1 MSPVLR
7 PFWRSGHVAWPVY
20 RRYRCPPTCD
30 RSSDPEQEKGQES
43 STVDGGGRETSLL
56 RRVTR
61 IFPGKFSGKIFEK
74 SFRPVFLEKILERS
88 GKKFSNFSAGFPKK
102 NPEVRKKISRSFTC
116 RIFQKISGHS
126 LTVFQ
131 KINSGRPG
139 KIFRYSSPGTGT
151 WQLQERSLPSTGRKK
166 SHWINIGTLIINRIS
181 SPRIDRALERSGKVF
196 PVPAWHAV
204 EVEDAFTMV

>member
-1 MSPVLR
+1 MSPFLR

-74 SFRPVFLEKILERS
+74 SFRPVFLEKFWKDPGKNFRIFLRDFQKKS
-88 GKKFSNFSAGFPKK
+88 GSEKK
-102 NPEVRKKISRSFTC
+102 NFQIFHLQDFPE
-116 RIFQKISGHS
+116 
-126 LTVFQ
+126 
-131 KINSGRPG
+131 N
-139 KIFRYSSPGTGT
+139 FRTELNGFS
-151 WQLQERSLPSTGRKK
+151 K
-166 SHWINIGTLIINRIS
+166 N
-181 SPRIDRALERSGKVF
+181 
-196 PVPAWHAV
+196 
-204 EVEDAFTMV
+204 

>member
-1 MSPVLR
+1 MSPFLR

-74 SFRPVFLEKILERS
+74 SFRPVFLEKNS
-88 GKKFSNFSAGFPKK
+88 GKIREKNFRIILRDFQK

-116 RIFQKISGHS
+116 RIFRKISGQS

-139 KIFRYSSPGTGT
+139 KIFRYSSPGTAP